1 VQNQAAFW
9 QGNAKIM
16 VPLEINGEQFGVV
29 SLGPRKKGL
38 EYTLQDREAFQK
50 IVSIVSQAIDSA
62 VNQDEVGHRRLL

>member
-1 VQNQAAFW
+1 MQNQAAFW

-16 VPLEINGEQFGVV
+16 VRLEINGEQFGVV
-29 SLGPRKKGL
+29 SLGSRKKGL

-62 VNQDEVGHRRLL
+62 RASSLRRG